1 MRTDT
6 LCLLQCIRAFYS
18 CHQPVASS
26 VIKTILWAPGIGY
39 EKGDT
44 DLWFPVCYEMWCDI
58 VIYDKRYICPPHPHF
73 PHPPKK
79 LLVFPRMRAIKLS
92 VVMLMR

>member
-58 VIYDKRYICPPHPHF
+58 VIYDKRYICPLIPISLIPQKNSWYF
-73 PHPPKK
+73 PG
-79 LLVFPRMRAIKLS
+79 
-92 VVMLMR
+92 